1 MHVSITTNQIK
12 FDLTFSGKFNIL
24 LGPSGSK
31 KTLLLT
37 SLMKWKRGIRKVH
50 GKIED
55 TENEI
60 PKNKIHV
67 FTNDTIIEGDYHN
80 VFNSVGDIYFIDES
94 CSVLHEREI
103 ASVLKRSRN
112 YFVIVSRSVAGWL
125 PISIDSI
132 YQLENIKGVLR
143 NVPVYCKKNSDLTKL
158 ESEASRK

>member
-1 MHVSITTNQIK
+1 MIKISVSGE
-12 FDLTFSGKFNIL
+12 FV
-24 LGPSGSK
+24 
-31 KTLLLT
+31 
-37 SLMKWKRGIRKVH
+37 RYV
-50 GKIED
+50 
-55 TENEI
+55 
-60 PKNKIHV
+60 IHRLP
-67 FTNDTIIEGDYHN
+67 IIEGDYHN

-158 ESEASRK
+158 ESESSRE